1 MFGNRH
7 TAGRISLEAVAL
19 TGAARLKRG
28 WGTVVT
34 INYRVMLAL
43 AGLFMTLLAIA
54 TAVQGYF
61 EHSFVVVG
69 FQFVAAALL
78 LYWAII

>member
-1 MFGNRH
+1 M
-7 TAGRISLEAVAL
+7 
-19 TGAARLKRG
+19 
-28 WGTVVT
+28 T